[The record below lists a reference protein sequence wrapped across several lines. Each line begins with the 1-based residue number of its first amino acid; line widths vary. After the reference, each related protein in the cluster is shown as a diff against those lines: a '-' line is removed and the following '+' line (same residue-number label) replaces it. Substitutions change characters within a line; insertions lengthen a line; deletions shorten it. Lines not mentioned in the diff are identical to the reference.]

1 MYHPPI
7 LRRTE
12 VGIGV
17 YLFNLMF
24 KVGFFL
30 WPLISISSPPH
41 GDNGMSRNFANGEI
55 GQCNSITHLL
65 PNRVFSFT
73 LATITSAFDPD
84 FHFLKLVPSCH
95 GTARV
100 LKISR
105 VVKEKGVSGTIH
117 G

>member
-1 MYHPPI
+1 MNH
-7 LRRTE
+7 LLLLLGLSRALWA
-12 VGIGV
+12 GMM
-17 YLFNLMF
+17 LLH
-24 KVGFFL
+24 KFL
-30 WPLISISSPPH
+30 GKSLLLLPFL
-41 GDNGMSRNFANGEI
+41 GA
-55 GQCNSITHLL
+55 LL